1 MQPSMRGS
9 GSLSEA
15 GLGTLAPMAEDDDL
29 DAEEEGGEA
38 TEVAVPA
45 PRENPGLSGHDGAE
59 RELLRAFTA
68 GRLPHGL
75 LITGPHGIGKATL
88 AYRFARFLLSQGAE
102 PGGGGLFGATTP
114 TSLALPT
121 EHPVFRRVASNGHAD
136 LLTVERGIDPKR
148 KRERTEIVVD
158 DTRAIA
164 AFLRLTP
171 AEGGWRIVIVDTAD
185 EMNRNAANA
194 VLKILEE
201 PPERAILILIS
212 DNPGRLLP
220 TIRSRCRT
228 LGLRPLSD
236 VLVAELLGRYR
247 PDLSASDCTALLE
260 LAEGSIGHAIE
271 LAEQGG
277 LTLHRRLMELLGRLP
292 ELDGNALHGFAD
304 TVSRWG
310 SEDAFRVFAEL
321 MPATLARAIAR
332 AAAPDTA
339 NDGDEA
345 PLINLLRRRGLDRWV
360 EVWEKITELFAQADA
375 VNLDRKQVVLNAF
388 FALEEA
394 AR

>member
-1 MQPSMRGS
+1 
-9 GSLSEA
+9 
-15 GLGTLAPMAEDDDL
+15 MAEDDDFEA
-29 DAEEEGGEA
+29 DDDRGEA
-38 TEVAVPA
+38 AEVAVPA
-45 PRENPGLSGHDGAE
+45 PRENPSLSGHEAAE
-59 RELLRAFTA
+59 QELLRAFA
-68 GRLPHGL
+68 SGRLPHGL

-88 AYRFARFLLSQGAE
+88 AFRFARFLLSQRAE
-102 PGGGGLFGATTP
+102 PSAGGLFGPAMP
-114 TSLALPT
+114 TSLALPP

-158 DTRAIA
+158 DTRAVA

-201 PPERAILILIS
+201 PPDRAILILVS

-220 TIRSRCRT
+220 TIRSRCRRIA
-228 LGLRPLSD
+228 LRPLGDSTVSD
-236 VLVAELLGRYR
+236 LLGCYR
-247 PDLSASDCTALLE
+247 PDLSASDRSTLVE

-271 LAEQGG
+271 LAEEEG
-277 LTLHRRLMELLGRLP
+277 LDLHRRLLGLLAGLP
-292 ELDGNALHGFAD
+292 ELDGAKVHDFANS
-304 TVSRWG
+304 VAGWG
-310 SEDAFRVFAEL
+310 SEDAFRVLAEL
-321 MPATLARAIAR
+321 MPATLARAIAK
-332 AAAPDTA
+332 AARPGAV
-339 NDGDEA
+339 GEGREA
-345 PLINLLRRRGLDRWV
+345 ALMKLLARRGLDRWV

>member
-1 MQPSMRGS
+1 MIS
-9 GSLSEA
+9 
-15 GLGTLAPMAEDDDL
+15 DDDL
-29 DAEEEGGEA
+29 DADEEPSDPAEA
-38 TEVAVPA
+38 VVPA
-45 PRENPGLSGHDGAE
+45 PRENPSLSGHEGAE
-59 RELLRAFTA
+59 EELLQAFIL

-88 AYRFARFLLSQGAE
+88 AFRFARFLLSQEAE
-102 PGGGGLFGATTP
+102 PSTGGLFTQTLP
-114 TSLALPT
+114 TSLALPP

-148 KRERTEIVVD
+148 KRERTEIVVQ

-164 AFLRLTP
+164 AFLHLTP

-201 PPERAILILIS
+201 PPNRAILILVS

-220 TIRSRCRT
+220 TIRSRCRR
-228 LGLRPLSD
+228 LALRPLTD
-236 VLVAELLGRYR
+236 AVVADLLGRYH
-247 PDLSASDCTALLE
+247 PDLSASDRVALME

-271 LAEQGG
+271 LAEEGG
-277 LTLHRRLMELLGRLP
+277 LALHRRLLDLLGRLP
-292 ELDGNALHGFAD
+292 ELDGAELHAFAEA
-304 TVSRWG
+304 VARWG
-310 SEDAFRVFAEL
+310 SEDAFKVLAEL
-321 MPATLARAIAR
+321 LPATLARSIAK
-332 AAAPDTA
+332 AAQSDAGA
-339 NDGDEA
+339 AGEGGEA
-345 PLINLLRRRGLDRWV
+345 KLAKLMARRGLDRWV
-360 EVWEKITELFAQADA
+360 EVWEKIAELFAQADV

>member
-1 MQPSMRGS
+1 
-9 GSLSEA
+9 
-15 GLGTLAPMAEDDDL
+15 MAEDDDREA
-29 DAEEEGGEA
+29 DEEGGEA
-38 TEVAVPA
+38 AEAAVPA
-45 PRENPGLSGHDGAE
+45 PRENLNLSGHEHAE
-59 RELLRAFTA
+59 QALLKAFA
-68 GRLPHGL
+68 SGRLPHGL

-102 PGGGGLFGATTP
+102 SGGGLFAMRAP
-114 TSLALPT
+114 ISLALAP

-148 KRERTEIVVD
+148 KRERTEIVVE

-164 AFLRLTP
+164 GFLRLTP
-171 AEGGWRIVIVDTAD
+171 AEGGWRIVVVDTAD

-201 PPERAILILIS
+201 PPDRAILILVS

-220 TIRSRCRT
+220 TIRSRCRR
-228 LGLRPLSD
+228 LSLRPLST
-236 VLVAELLGRYR
+236 LLITELLGRYR
-247 PDLSASDCTALLE
+247 PHLSAPDRTALLE

-271 LAEQGG
+271 LAEQDG
-277 LTLHRRLMELLGRLP
+277 LTTYRRLVALLGRLP
-292 ELDGNALHGFAD
+292 ELDGNALHALAEG
-304 TVSRWG
+304 VSRWG
-310 SEDAFRVFAEL
+310 AEGSFRVLAEL
-321 MPATLARAIAR
+321 LPATLARAIAK
-332 AAAPDTA
+332 AAEPGA
-339 NDGDEA
+339 GEGREA
-345 PLINLLRRRGLDRWV
+345 PLTRLLRRRGLDRWV

-375 VNLDRKQVVLNAF
+375 VNLDRKQVVLNVF